1 MSGTRFQSESIL
13 SSCLIVKEHLAR
25 SRYKIWRWSDYNWT
39 RTQNHLL
46 FKRTL
51 NNLTKMTKWLSC
63 VRITCLYAAFD
74 CMFLPSYVCL
84 FRVNPYS
91 IVALL
96 SGNSLIEAGAKSE
109 GEVIAT
115 GLEPR
120 TTYFLNGQSTT
131 WQNWPNDW
139 AVFWGL
145 ICIEHLTVYTCHVM
159 CVFSERIHAL
169 YLPDCQR
176 SRCSK

>member
-25 SRYKIWRWSDYNWT
+25 STCKIWRWSDCNWT

-46 FKRTL
+46 LKRTL
-51 NNLTKMTKWLSC
+51 NNLTKMTKRLSC
-63 VRITCLYAAFD
+63 VRNTCLYTVFD
-74 CMFLPSYVCL
+74 CMFFSSYVCV

-96 SGNSLIEAGAKSE
+96 LRNSLIEAGAKSE

-120 TTYFLNGQSTT
+120 TTYFLNEQSTT
-131 WQNWPNDW
+131 WQNWSNDW
-139 AVFWGL
+139 AVFWWL
-145 ICIEHLTVYTCHVM
+145 ICIVDLTVYSCHLTYA
-159 CVFSERIHAL
+159 FSEWIRTL
-169 YLPDCQR
+169 
-176 SRCSK
+176 